1 MLISRLASASIVLL
15 ASISFAADPPAK
27 DPAPGAKPAENQ
39 PAQAPQQNRPQQPA
53 PPNQPQRQGFG
64 FRQQPP
70 PDVFVET
77 VAALADLSLQPDFMI
92 TTEQKE
98 SIQSLRV
105 DTKMAMDKWRGDN
118 HDELQ
123 KMADEA
129 QAARDAGNQ
138 EKARELFQQRRNFM

>member
-1 MLISRLASASIVLL
+1 MLFSRLAYASIVLL

-27 DPAPGAKPAENQ
+27 EPAPPAKPAENQ
-39 PAQAPQQNRPQQPA
+39 PAQAAPQNRPQQPA

-70 PDVFVET
+70 PHVVVET
-77 VAALADLSLQPDFMI
+77 VAALADLSLQTDFMI

-105 DTKMAMDKWRGDN
+105 DTKTAMDKWRGAN

-123 KMADEA
+123 KMA
-129 QAARDAGNQ
+129 
-138 EKARELFQQRRNFM
+138 EKR